1 MKTLALLS
9 IFLVGG
15 YIIAGWHKNGRTPIS
30 VSSIAYIFPKGAF
43 STVMA
48 IYMLLTTPRT
58 FEALPPGWEFVG
70 FLCFAGVLLVAA
82 SPYFRSEWRVMHY
95 AGGIIYGI
103 LSQVIVAM
111 ICPYLLLGWLP
122 LAAYLIYRP
131 RTDTWA
137 LWAEITTGLTLAL
150 ALLI

>member
-1 MKTLALLS
+1 MKILVILSLL
-9 IFLVGG
+9 LMTG
-15 YIIAGWHKNGRTPIS
+15 YITVGWRKSARAPIS

-43 STVMA
+43 SAVMA
-48 IYMLLTTPRT
+48 IYMLLTMPRT

>member
-1 MKTLALLS
+1 MKILVILSLLLM
-9 IFLVGG
+9 IG
-15 YIIAGWHKNGRTPIS
+15 YITAGWSKNARAPIS

-43 STVMA
+43 SAVMA
-48 IYMLLTTPRT
+48 MYMLLTMPRT

-70 FLCFAGVLLVAA
+70 FLCFAGILLVAA

-122 LAAYLIYRP
+122 LAAYLIYRL

>member
-15 YIIAGWHKNGRTPIS
+15 YIVAGWHKNGRTPIS

-111 ICPYLLLGWLP
+111 ICPWLLLGWLP

>member
-15 YIIAGWHKNGRTPIS
+15 YIVAGWHKNGRTPIS

-43 STVMA
+43 SVVMA
-48 IYMLLTTPRT
+48 IYMLLTMPRT
-58 FEALPPGWEFVG
+58 SEALPPGWEFVG

-111 ICPYLLLGWLP
+111 ICPWLLLGWLP